1 MELTIL
7 QLWRLSIV
15 GPIFIRFMWSG
26 VCCMTTAVVRVKSKP
41 PSTRSTV
48 LIYLYIFCKNWF
60 GTIELILDSI
70 IDNDN
75 WWEHVRGVCYYDCP
89 QICWLLVSTSLNPS
103 KKPRQDITMPAGT
116 GSNII
121 ISHNFLISLF
131 WDYLLCLCAQN
142 RMYLKTLH
150 CDAQNCLRPKFFVIL
165 LNGIHPWSGE
175 CGICFVRLMI
185 KCMMTL
191 DWTLH
196 CSRWSALDQKIK
208 LNTSRFS
215 DFSDFYISLI
225 ACLYFLWWLIF
236 HVLHQISC

>member
-48 LIYLYIFCKNWF
+48 LLIYLYIFCKNWF

-103 KKPRQDITMPAGT
+103 KKSRQDITMPAGT
-116 GSNII
+116 GGNII
-121 ISHNFLISLF
+121 ISHNFLISLY
-131 WDYLLCLCAQN
+131 WDYHLCLCAQN
-142 RMYLKTLH
+142 RMYLK
-150 CDAQNCLRPKFFVIL
+150 IL
-165 LNGIHPWSGE
+165 WCSKLSTAKILCYTFEWHSPLEWR
-175 CGICFVRLMI
+175 VRYLFCPAHDKMYDDTGLDTALLLM
-185 KCMMTL
+185 K
-191 DWTLH
+191 WPR
-196 CSRWSALDQKIK
+196 S
-208 LNTSRFS
+208 
-215 DFSDFYISLI
+215 
-225 ACLYFLWWLIF
+225 
-236 HVLHQISC
+236 

>member
-48 LIYLYIFCKNWF
+48 LLIYLYIFCKNWF
-60 GTIELILDSI
+60 GTIELSLDSI

-103 KKPRQDITMPAGT
+103 KKPRQDITMSART
-116 GSNII
+116 GGNII
-121 ISHNFLISLF
+121 TSHNFLILF
-131 WDYLLCLCAQN
+131 FVFVAQN
-142 RMYLKTLH
+142 SMYLKTLW
-150 CDAQNCLRPKFFVIL
+150 CPKLAMAKIL
-165 LNGIHPWSGE
+165 CYTFE
-175 CGICFVRLMI
+175 
-185 KCMMTL
+185 
-191 DWTLH
+191 
-196 CSRWSALDQKIK
+196 
-208 LNTSRFS
+208 
-215 DFSDFYISLI
+215 
-225 ACLYFLWWLIF
+225 
-236 HVLHQISC
+236 